1 VVLERHVSDEQAA
14 SDLEAIRSM
23 WELAAVYEFM
33 GQFKFWLNFSQLYPL
48 QDLEEALVRSPGPGA
63 PARGGSTDA
72 AWSASCGATQTL
84 QALSPMQRSNKPG
97 LIRWMHWCH
106 AV

>member
-1 VVLERHVSDEQAA
+1 MSDGQAA

-63 PARGGSTDA
+63 AGRNHTAVGSSADA
-72 AWSASCGATQTL
+72 LWLTSSEATQAL
-84 QALSPMQRSNKPG
+84 QALSDIQRSNRPA
-97 LIRWMHWCH
+97 LLSWIHSCH
-106 AV
+106 VV